1 MTKRIHLLLALALIA
16 ALGAGALVGCTAPT
30 AGTHDAAAAQPE
42 GAKPLLTGPA
52 LYEFYT
58 DW

>member
-1 MTKRIHLLLALALIA
+1 MTKRIHLLLALALFA
-16 ALGAGALVGCTAPT
+16 ALGAGALAGCTAPS
-30 AGTHDAAAAQPE
+30 AGTDDAAAAQSE
-42 GAKPLLTGPA
+42 EAKPLLTGPA